1 LIHGTEFDPEGSA
14 FFRRIFSASY
24 MKNKLYI
31 INGRFDQTEF
41 PLDADVM
48 FVGRGP
54 DNNIRINDRSVSR
67 SHLQVRREGDA
78 YLIMDLGSRNGTWIE
93 GRALEPHVEVPVRL
107 GQHVSVGNILITIGH
122 VFEEDGLVSRYMIDV
137 AGQDEDTE
145 RFRFL
150 KDRRIT
156 DREKLE
162 IVHEVSGLMMQSLD
176 LQELLGRIVTCV
188 FTTLAPVDT
197 MALLLVDEE
206 TGQLNELASQTSFEP
221 GDPRGEYSLTIVH
234 RTIDEGNAVI
244 LTDTELEDSEDIPE
258 SVALKQIKSVMC
270 VPLLRKTRI
279 LGALYVH
286 SVDKPFGY
294 RKSDL
299 YLLTA
304 LSGSAA
310 VAIENA
316 LLFQRQQAA
325 EDGLKKAHAELEE
338 RVVQRTRELSV
349 ANVRLKKEIEERKRT
364 EEALKESEEHLR
376 DLFDNAK
383 DLIQS
388 VSPEGRFLFVNR
400 IWMETLGYS
409 PDEVAGLSVYDIMAP
424 ESLPHCKEALNR
436 VLSGD
441 HIKNLEAVFLAK
453 DGRRIQV
460 DGNVNCKFE
469 QGRPVATRAI
479 FRDVTAR
486 KAAEEARA
494 EIEERFRNL
503 ARAAQDAIISIDHKG
518 AITYWNQSAEI
529 MFGYTSKQ
537 VEGKDVHALLVPERY
552 RKECDEALK
561 GWNQT
566 GQGDMLGKTRE
577 LAALRADGSEF
588 PIELSLSSGR
598 VKGKWNALAIV
609 RDITERKQA
618 EAALAKRTRELD
630 MRYKQVYCLYAVSRL
645 KGDPEAGME
654 SVLQGVVGLI
664 PEALQYPDIAC
675 ARLTHEGK
683 VFVSAGFQETAWTLK
698 RAIQAGGRQTGYV
711 EIFYTE
717 EGPEQEEGPFLVE
730 ERTLLRVI
738 AEQVGEIIELKQA
751 EEDLATARE
760 REIEI
765 GSKIQ
770 QTLLLGSPPRN
781 VSGIRIAAMTVPSQ
795 RVDGDFYEFI
805 PLSDRV
811 LDLIVGDVMGKG
823 VPAAL
828 LGAGTKG
835 HFLKALSAML
845 SPTCRM
851 PQPADIVQYV
861 HNSMVLELIDLEAFV
876 TLTYARFDL
885 DQKRLEFVDC
895 GHPRTLHVKGATN
908 EATVLEG
915 HNVPLGFRVKET
927 YQPDSVRFEEGDLFF
942 FYSDGITETRDDQDR
957 FFGQERLARVIRETA
972 HLSVEQVIDRVRN
985 AVMGFSATRSF
996 ADDLTCVA
1004 VKIGDSEGRTPLSRM
1019 ELELRS
1025 RYEELETVRDFVLK
1039 FCSQPGV
1046 GAADEDIQWQIGIAL
1061 NEAVSNIV
1069 KHAYEERPE
1078 GFIHVA
1084 AEAFP
1089 DEWVFSIRHWG
1100 KPFQGIEGPAPPVDL
1115 TQDHGFGLIIMDNY
1129 MDRVVY
1135 SRSADGTNTVRLVKM
1150 RETAV

>member
-1 LIHGTEFDPEGSA
+1 
-14 FFRRIFSASY
+14 
-24 MKNKLYI
+24 MNNKLYI

-41 PLDADVM
+41 PLETDVM

-54 DNNIRINDRSVSR
+54 DNNIRIADRSVSR
-67 SHLQVRREGDA
+67 SHLQIRRDGDT
-78 YLIMDLGSRNGTWIE
+78 YCIMDLGSRNGTWLE
-93 GRALEPHVEVPVRL
+93 GRALEPHTEVPLRV
-107 GQHVSVGNILITIGH
+107 GQHVSLGNILVTIGH

-137 AGQDEDTE
+137 AGQDEETE

-162 IVHEVSGLMMQSLD
+162 IVHEISSLMMQSLD
-176 LQELLGRIVTCV
+176 LQELMDRIVTGV

-197 MALLLVDEE
+197 MALLLIDEE
-206 TGQLNELASQTSFEP
+206 TGQLNELASHTSFEP
-221 GDPRGEYSLTIVH
+221 GDPRGEYSLTVVH
-234 RTIDEGNAVI
+234 RTIDEGKAVI
-244 LTDTELEDSEDIPE
+244 LADTEHEDSEEVPE

-316 LLFQRQQAA
+316 LLFQKQQAA
-325 EDGLKKAHAELEE
+325 EAALKKAHDELEHRVRE
-338 RVVQRTRELSV
+338 RTQQLSV
-349 ANVRLKKEIEERKRT
+349 ANTRLKKEIEERKRT
-364 EEALKESEEHLR
+364 EAALKESEEHLR

-388 VSPEGRFLFVNR
+388 VTPEGRFLFVNR
-400 IWMETLGYS
+400 VWLETLGYTR
-409 PDEVAGLSVYDIMAP
+409 DEVSNLSVFDIVAP
-424 ESLPHCKEALNR
+424 ESYSHCKDALER
-436 VLSGD
+436 VIGGE
-441 HIKNLEAVFLAK
+441 HIKDLEAVFLTK
-453 DGRRIQV
+453 DGRRIHV
-460 DGNVNCKFE
+460 DGNVNCKME

-503 ARAAQDAIISIDHKG
+503 ARAAQDAIISIDHQG
-518 AITYWNQSAEI
+518 VITYWNRSAEI
-529 MFGYTSKQ
+529 LFGYTAQ
-537 VEGKDVHALLVPERY
+537 EALGKEAHALLAPERY
-552 RKECDEALK
+552 REACEEAMELWK
-561 GWNQT
+561 QT
-566 GQGDMLGKTRE
+566 GRGDMLGKTRE

-598 VKGKWNALAIV
+598 VKGRWNALGIV

-618 EAALAKRTRELD
+618 EAALEKRTQELN
-630 MRYKQVYCLYAVSRL
+630 MRYKQVYCLYAISRL
-645 KGDPEAGME
+645 KGDPEAELEM
-654 SVLQGVVGLI
+654 VLEGIAGLI
-664 PEALQYPDIAC
+664 PQALQYPEIAC
-675 ARLTHEGK
+675 ARLTQKEK
-683 VFVSAGFQETAWTLK
+683 VYVSPGFQETEWTLK
-698 RAIQAGGRQTGYV
+698 RAIRSNGRQTGHV
-711 EIFYTE
+711 EIFYKE
-717 EGPEQEEGPFLVE
+717 EKPGRDEGPFLVE
-730 ERTLLRVI
+730 ERTLLQVV
-738 AEQVGEIIELKQA
+738 AEQIGEIIELKQA
-751 EEDLATARE
+751 EQDLATARE

-845 SPTCRM
+845 SPACRT

-861 HNSMVLELIDLEAFV
+861 HNRMVLELIDLEAFV

-885 DQKRLEFVDC
+885 DRNQLEFVDC
-895 GHPRTLHVKGATN
+895 GHPRTLHVKAATN
-908 EATVLEG
+908 ETTVLEG
-915 HNVPLGFRVKET
+915 QNVPLGFRVKET
-927 YQPDSVRFEEGDLFF
+927 YRPDSVSFEEGDLFF
-942 FYSDGITETRDDQDR
+942 FYSDGITETRDEQGR
-957 FFGQERLARVIRETA
+957 FFGQERLARVIRENA
-972 HLSVEQVIDRVRN
+972 HFSVEQVIDRVRN

-1004 VKIGDSEGRTPLSRM
+1004 VKIGDTEGRIPLSSM
-1019 ELELRS
+1019 ELELSS
-1025 RYEELETVRDFVLK
+1025 RYEELETLRDFARQ
-1039 FCSQPGV
+1039 FCAEAGPD
-1046 GAADEDIQWQIGIAL
+1046 AADEDTRWQIGIAL

-1069 KHAYEERPE
+1069 KHAYDEHPE
-1078 GFIHVA
+1078 GRIHVT
-1084 AEAFP
+1084 AEVYS
-1089 DEWVFSIRHWG
+1089 DSWVFTLQHWG

-1115 TQDHGFGLIIMDNY
+1115 TQDHGFGLIILDSY

-1135 SRSADGTNTVRLVKM
+1135 FRSADGTNTVRLVKK
-1150 RETAV
+1150 RKTDE

>member
-1 LIHGTEFDPEGSA
+1 MESDPEPIL
-14 FFRRIFSASY
+14 FFQRVSSVSY

-31 INGRFDQTEF
+31 VNGRFDQTEF
-41 PLDADVM
+41 PLEADVV

-67 SHLQVRREGDA
+67 SHLQIRREGDR
-78 YLIMDLGSRNGTWIE
+78 YLLMDLGSRNGTRIE
-93 GRALEPHVEVPVRL
+93 GTSLESHTEVPVRV
-107 GQHVSVGNILITIGH
+107 GQHVSVGNIVLTIGH

-162 IVHEVSGLMMQSLD
+162 IVHEVSGLLMQSLD
-176 LQELLGRIVTCV
+176 LQELLGRIVTGV

-197 MALLLVDEE
+197 MALLLVEEE

-221 GDPRGEYSLTIVH
+221 GDPRGEYSLTVVH
-234 RTIDEGNAVI
+234 RTIDEGKAVI

-316 LLFQRQQAA
+316 LLFQKQQAA
-325 EDGLKKAHAELEE
+325 EEALKKAHAELEE
-338 RVVQRTRELSV
+338 RVVQRTRQLSV
-349 ANVRLKKEIEERKRT
+349 ANDRLKTEIEERKRT
-364 EEALKESEEHLR
+364 EAALKESEEHLR

-388 VSPEGRFLFVNR
+388 VSPDGRFLFVNR

-409 PDEVAGLSVYDIMAP
+409 PEEVSALNVFDVVAP
-424 ESLPHCKEALNR
+424 ESLPHCKEALDR
-436 VLSGD
+436 VISGEN
-441 HIKNLEAVFLAK
+441 IKDLEAVFLAK
-453 DGRRIQV
+453 DGKRIHV
-460 DGNVNCKFE
+460 DGNINCKFE
-469 QGRPVATRAI
+469 QGQPIATRAI

-486 KAAEEARA
+486 KAAEEARE
-494 EIEERFRNL
+494 EIEERFQNL
-503 ARAAQDAIISIDHKG
+503 ARAAQDAIISIDHQG
-518 AITYWNQSAEI
+518 RITYWNRSAET
-529 MFGYTSKQ
+529 MFGYTAKQ
-537 VEGKDVHALLVPERY
+537 VVGKDAHELLVPERY
-552 RKECDEALK
+552 RKECDEAMERWK
-561 GWNQT
+561 QT
-566 GQGDMLGKTRE
+566 GQGAMLGKTRE
-577 LAALRADGSEF
+577 LAGLRADGSEF

-618 EAALAKRTRELD
+618 EAALEKRTRELD

-645 KGDPEAGME
+645 KGDPAAGLE
-654 SVLQGVVGLI
+654 SVLQGVVDLI
-664 PEALQYPDIAC
+664 PDALQYPDIAC

-683 VFVSAGFQETAWTLK
+683 VFVSAGFQETSWGLK
-698 RAIQAGGRQTGYV
+698 RTIQAGGRQTGHV

-717 EGPEQEEGPFLVE
+717 ERPGQEEGPFLVE

-738 AEQVGEIIELKQA
+738 AEQAGEIIELKQA
-751 EEDLATARE
+751 AEDLATARE

-781 VSGIRIAAMTVPSQ
+781 VSGIRIAAMSVPSQ

-811 LDLIVGDVMGKG
+811 MDLIVGDVMGKG

-851 PQPADIVQYV
+851 PLPADIVQYV
-861 HNSMVLELIDLEAFV
+861 HNRMVLELIDLEAFV

-885 DQKRLEFVDC
+885 DRNVLEFVDC
-895 GHPRTLHVKGATN
+895 GHPRTLHVKAATN
-908 EATVLEG
+908 DVNVLEG
-915 HNVPLGFRVKET
+915 RNVPLGFRLKET
-927 YQPDSVRFEEGDLFF
+927 YQPDSVSFEEGDLFF
-942 FYSDGITETRDDQDR
+942 FYSDGITETRDDQGR
-957 FFGQERLARVIRETA
+957 FFGQERLARVIRESA
-972 HLSVEQVIDRVRN
+972 HFSVEQVIDRVRN

-996 ADDLTCVA
+996 SDDLTCVA
-1004 VKIGDSEGRTPLSRM
+1004 VKIGDSEGRTPLLRM
-1019 ELELRS
+1019 ELELLS
-1025 RYEELETVRDFVLK
+1025 RYENLETLRDFVLQ
-1039 FCSQPGV
+1039 FCAEAGV
-1046 GAADEDIQWQIGIAL
+1046 EGPDEDVQWQIEIAL
-1061 NEAVSNIV
+1061 NEAASNIV
-1069 KHAYEERPE
+1069 KHAYDERPE
-1078 GFIHVA
+1078 GLIHVT

-1089 DEWVFSIRHWG
+1089 DSWVFTLRHWG

-1129 MDRVVY
+1129 MDRVLY

-1150 RETAV
+1150 RETAA